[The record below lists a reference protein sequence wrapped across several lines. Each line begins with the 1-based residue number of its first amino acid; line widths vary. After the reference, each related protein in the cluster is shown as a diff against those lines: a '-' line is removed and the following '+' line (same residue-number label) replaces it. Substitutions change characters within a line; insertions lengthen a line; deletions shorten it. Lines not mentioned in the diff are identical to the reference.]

1 MADALSFLQ
10 ALKTSL
16 WAGLDSI
23 QFPVLGV
30 SMLVVFIAVLFI
42 NLTFWFLSV
51 LTGGRQNGNT
61 NQKLDDNNNYIYRR

>member
-1 MADALSFLQ
+1 MTDALSFLQ

-16 WAGLDSI
+16 WAGLDSV

-42 NLTFWFLSV
+42 NLTFWFLAV